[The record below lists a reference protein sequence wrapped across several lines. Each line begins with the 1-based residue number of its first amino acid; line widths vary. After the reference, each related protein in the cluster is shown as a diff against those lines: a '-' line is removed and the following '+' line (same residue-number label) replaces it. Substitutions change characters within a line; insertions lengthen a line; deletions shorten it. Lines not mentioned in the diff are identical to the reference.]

1 MRIPAA
7 TYRLQFT
14 PDFGF
19 NQARAIVAYLAQL
32 GISDIYASPIFAARS
47 GSQHGYDVVDQ
58 NRLNPELGTPAE
70 FEALID
76 EVQKQGLGWLQ
87 DIVPNHMAF
96 SHQNPYLMDALE
108 HGPSSAY
115 SDTFDI
121 DWTSFH
127 EALKGRVLAPMLG
140 SDYKECLAGGEL
152 QLGYGENG
160 LTVNYYSLQLPICLG
175 AYADFFE
182 YDLAELEKQIGDRDR
197 YAEFTGLLKA
207 IETKVLPL
215 SGEARSLA
223 AKDIKQQLWKLVES
237 VEKIHAFVEK
247 NLATFN
253 GVAGEAESFARL
265 DSLLEKQFYRLS
277 HWKVASEMLNYR
289 RFFTV
294 NELICLNAQHPHV
307 FDQTHGL
314 IRQLVQEGKITGLR
328 VDHIDGLY
336 DPLKYLKQLTE
347 ETGSVYTLVEKILE
361 AVEKL
366 PNDWPIQG
374 TSGYEFLTYVNR
386 VFCQAESK
394 AAFSELYERFTG
406 LEDSYEPLFL
416 EKKRLLAESELVG
429 DIDNLAHLLVQV
441 AEQMAEQMGERLS
454 DESLRLA
461 LKEIMIAFP
470 VYRSYI
476 SEDGRSEKDEHY
488 IQEAIAT
495 VRETVQASKKDAEK
509 ESNFS
514 EALAFIENVLLL
526 EDIESLSDEA
536 RSHRLH
542 FIMRMQQFT
551 GPLMAKGIEDTLF
564 YVYNRFT
571 GLNEV
576 GGAPGEFGLSVQD
589 FHAYNQYQQAH
600 WPNNLNA
607 SSTHDTK
614 RSEDVRSRLSV
625 LSELPKEWKAQVTAW
640 QEMNADKK
648 QTDQP
653 QPIPTANDEYFLYQ
667 TLVGAYPFNEAE
679 FESFKTRVQAYVLKA
694 GREAK
699 VNTNWTNINEAYETG
714 YADFIETL
722 LDSAQENAFLESL
735 RSFQTDVKKYG
746 VYNSLS
752 QLLIKI
758 ASPGVPDFYQ
768 GSELW
773 DLSLVDPDNR
783 RPVDYKKRSQLLA
796 DMQTQWQS
804 DPAALVQALL
814 NSLEDG
820 GWEDGRLKLFLA
832 YRGLAAR
839 QKFAAL
845 FTKGDYMP
853 LKVMG
858 THADRVIAFARQ
870 WEEKMVVAIAPRF
883 FTGLVSS
890 EALPVGTDVWG
901 DTAIELPAAQQFSW
915 TNLLT
920 DSPVEMELPVLVGS
934 LCKQLPM
941 ALLSGTKTILK

>member
-19 NQARAIVAYLAQL
+19 NQAKEIVAYLAQL

-70 FEALID
+70 FEALVD

-96 SHQNPYLMDALE
+96 SNQNPYLMDALE

-127 EALKGRVLAPMLG
+127 KELEGRVLAPMLG
-140 SDYKECLAGGEL
+140 SNYLECLAGGEL
-152 QLGYGENG
+152 QLGYGADG
-160 LTVNYYSLQLPICLG
+160 LAVHYYSLQLPICLG
-175 AYADFFE
+175 TYADFFE
-182 YDLAELEKQIGDRDR
+182 YDLFELEKQIGDRDR

-207 IETKVLPL
+207 IETEVLPL
-215 SGEARSLA
+215 SGEARSRA
-223 AKDIKQQLWKLVES
+223 ATDVKQQLWTLVES
-237 VEKIHAFVEK
+237 VEEIHGFVEK
-247 NLATFN
+247 TLATFN
-253 GVAGEAESFARL
+253 GVAGDAESFSLL

-307 FDQTHGL
+307 FDQTHEL
-314 IRQLVQEGKITGLR
+314 IRRLVQEGKMTGLR

-336 DPLKYLKQLTE
+336 DPLKYLERLTE

-366 PNDWPIQG
+366 PDDWPIQG

-386 VFCQAESK
+386 VFCQSESE
-394 AAFSELYERFTG
+394 AAFSELYESFTG
-406 LEDSYEPLFL
+406 LEDNYERLFL

-441 AEQMAEQMGERLS
+441 AEQMGERLP

-476 SEDGRSEKDEHY
+476 NEDGRSEKDEHY

-495 VRETVQASKKDAEK
+495 VKATVQSEKGAEK
-509 ESNFS
+509 GSDFS
-514 EALAFIENVLLL
+514 EALAFIEKVLLL
-526 EDIESLSDEA
+526 EDRESLSDEA

-589 FHAYNQYQQAH
+589 FHTYNQYQQAH
-600 WPNNLNA
+600 WPQNLNA

-625 LSELPKEWKAQVTAW
+625 LSELPEKWKAQVIAW
-640 QEMNADKK
+640 QEMNVDKK
-648 QTDQP
+648 RTDQP

-667 TLVGAYPFNEAE
+667 TLVGAYPFDEAE
-679 FESFKTRVQAYVLKA
+679 FPGFKERVQAYVLKA

-699 VNTNWTNINEAYETG
+699 VNTNWTKINEAYETG
-714 YADFIETL
+714 YANFIEAL
-722 LDSAQENAFLESL
+722 LNSAQENAFLESL
-735 RSFQTDVKKYG
+735 RSFQTEVKKYG

-783 RPVDYKKRSQLLA
+783 RPVDYEKRSQLLA

-883 FTGLVSS
+883 FAGLVSS
-890 EALPVGTDVWG
+890 EVLPVGTDVWG
-901 DTAIELPAAQQFSW
+901 DTAIELPAAQQFNW

-920 DSPVEMELPVLVGS
+920 DSPVEMGLPVLVGS
-934 LCKQLPM
+934 LCKQLPI
-941 ALLSGTKTILK
+941 ALLAGEQIAKSK

>member
-32 GISDIYASPIFAARS
+32 GISDIYASPVFAARS

-70 FEALID
+70 FEALMD
-76 EVQKQGLGWLQ
+76 EVQKHGMGWLQ

-96 SHQNPYLMDALE
+96 SNQNPYLMDALE

-127 EALKGRVLAPMLG
+127 ADLNGRVLAPMLG
-140 SDYKECLAGGEL
+140 SDYRECLTGGEL
-152 QLGYGENG
+152 QLGYGANG

-175 AYADFFE
+175 AYADFFAH
-182 YDLAELEKQIGDRDR
+182 DLFELEKAIGQEAGDRDR

-207 IETKVLPL
+207 IETEVLPL
-215 SGEARSLA
+215 AGEARSQA
-223 AKDIKQQLWKLVES
+223 AIEIKQQLWALFEAS
-237 VEKIHAFVEK
+237 DEIRAFVEK
-247 NLATFN
+247 NLVTFN
-253 GVAGEAESFARL
+253 GVAGNDKSFSLL
-265 DSLLEKQFYRLS
+265 DSLLKQQFYQLS
-277 HWKVASEMLNYR
+277 HWKVASEKLNYR

-294 NELICLNAQHPHV
+294 NELICLNAQHPYV

-314 IRQLVQEGKITGLR
+314 IQRLVKEGKMTGLR

-336 DPLKYLKQLTE
+336 DPLKYLSQLTE
-347 ETGSVYTLVEKILE
+347 KTGHVYTLVEKILE

-386 VFCQAESK
+386 VFCQPESEV
-394 AAFSELYERFTG
+394 AFSKLCEKFTG
-406 LEDSYEPLFL
+406 LEDNYEQLFL

-441 AEQMAEQMGERLS
+441 AELMGES
-454 DESLRLA
+454 HSGECLRLA

-476 SEDGRSEKDEHY
+476 SEKEGSEKERSEKDECY
-488 IQEAIAT
+488 IQAAIAT
-495 VRETVQASKKDAEK
+495 VRENDSEK
-509 ESNFS
+509 GAGFLES
-514 EALAFIENVLLL
+514 LAFIENVLLL
-526 EDIESLSDEA
+526 ENVEELSDEV
-536 RSHRLH
+536 RSQRLH

-600 WPNNLNA
+600 WPQNLNA

-625 LSELPKEWKAQVTAW
+625 LSELPEKWKAQVMAW
-640 QEMNADKK
+640 QEMNAGKK
-648 QTDQP
+648 QASQS

-667 TLVGAYPFNEAE
+667 TLVGAYPFDEAE
-679 FESFKTRVQAYVLKA
+679 FSSFKERVQAYVLKA

-699 VNTNWTNINEAYETG
+699 VNTNWTSINEAYEKG
-714 YADFIETL
+714 YADFIDAL
-722 LDSAQENAFLESL
+722 LDSSSESGQENAFLESL
-735 RSFQTDVKKYG
+735 RRFQTDVKKYG
-746 VYNSLS
+746 VYNALS

-783 RPVDYKKRSQLLA
+783 RPVDYDKRSQLLA
-796 DMQTQWQS
+796 DIHSQWQS
-804 DPAALVQALL
+804 DPAALVQDLL
-814 NSLEDG
+814 H

-832 YRGLAAR
+832 YRGLGAR
-839 QKFAAL
+839 QKFSTL
-845 FTKGDYMP
+845 FVKGDYMP

-858 THADRVIAFARQ
+858 THADRVIAFARH
-870 WEEKMVVAIAPRF
+870 WEGQVVVAIAPRF

-890 EALPVGTDVWG
+890 AAVPIGTEVWG
-901 DTAIELPAAQQFSW
+901 DTAVELPAAQQFAW

-920 DSPVEMELPVLVGS
+920 NRSVEMRLPVLVGS
-934 LCKQLPM
+934 LCEQLPI
-941 ALLSGTKTILK
+941 ALLVGEQTAENK